1 MKMSSITLK
10 APAMHSLPHSAS
22 MVVADSGMI
31 LMLEM
36 FGSFIWLR
44 SKTKCDSKFS
54 PEAEEPPQRQEG
66 DDRQLAAVGL
76 DGVEDGEHGGE
87 LHEPAERR
95 AKVDA
100 GAHVARRQGQ
110 PVVGA
115 AHHKPA
121 IELETNLRE
130 V

>member
-1 MKMSSITLK
+1 
-10 APAMHSLPHSAS
+10 MHSLPHSAS

-54 PEAEEPPQRQEG
+54 PEAEEPPQGEEC

-76 DGVEDGEHGGE
+76 DGIEDGEHGGE

-95 AKVDA
+95 AQVDA

-121 IELETNLRE
+121 IELETNLHE